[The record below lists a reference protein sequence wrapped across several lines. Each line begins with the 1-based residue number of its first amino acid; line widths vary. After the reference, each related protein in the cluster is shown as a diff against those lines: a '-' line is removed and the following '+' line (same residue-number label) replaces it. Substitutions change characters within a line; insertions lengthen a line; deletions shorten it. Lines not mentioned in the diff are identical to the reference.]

1 MQADPQKLE
10 LRNDLLPRLPGPGGI
25 GGIGSLGALGGPLP
39 PTHDL
44 TRPGSLFAA
53 ASMCISFVYLCIPAE
68 TLFHYHKWTYP
79 ILYLRLLLQLVITKI
94 QTVCLTLYNT

>member
-10 LRNDLLPRLPGPGGI
+10 LRTDLPPRLPGPGGI

-53 ASMCISFVYLCIPAE
+53 ASMCIYFVYLCIPAKKKNLSMH
-68 TLFHYHKWTYP
+68 TRGLILFFICDYYYK
-79 ILYLRLLLQLVITKI
+79 L
-94 QTVCLTLYNT
+94 

>member
-25 GGIGSLGALGGPLP
+25 GGIGSLGPLGGPLP

-53 ASMCISFVYLCIPAE
+53 ASTHAFFLY
-68 TLFHYHKWTYP
+68 TYVP
-79 ILYLRLLLQLVITKI
+79 
-94 QTVCLTLYNT
+94 

>member
-25 GGIGSLGALGGPLP
+25 GGISSLGPLGGPLP

-44 TRPGSLFAA
+44 TRSGSLFAA
-53 ASMCISFVYLCIPAE
+53 ASTHVFIFFVYLCI
-68 TLFHYHKWTYP
+68 
-79 ILYLRLLLQLVITKI
+79 
-94 QTVCLTLYNT
+94 LTGSLSVLSPND

>member
-68 TLFHYHKWTYP
+68 TLFH
-79 ILYLRLLLQLVITKI
+79 
-94 QTVCLTLYNT
+94 

>member
-1 MQADPQKLE
+1 MKASCFEFFQLMQADPQKLE

-53 ASMCISFVYLCIPAE
+53 ASMCLSFIYLCISTDA
-68 TLFHYHKWTYP
+68 LFTHRGF
-79 ILYLRLLLQLVITKI
+79 ILYFI
-94 QTVCLTLYNT
+94 

>member
-25 GGIGSLGALGGPLP
+25 GGIGNLGALGGPLP
-39 PTHDL
+39 STPDL

-53 ASMCISFVYLCIPAE
+53 ASMCISFVYINIPAKNIYISNHIRGH
-68 TLFHYHKWTYP
+68 LFN
-79 ILYLRLLLQLVITKI
+79 RLLLELMITQI
-94 QTVCLTLYNT
+94 